1 MHAQVLHKDFQ
12 SFWGEIET
20 ILNGTSKYHRP
31 IDCFDFSGFGFP
43 DTNFYRY
50 RAFGRKTCFHMAQFW
65 GKVDFPVEFRETADF
80 SSARFRTRAFFANAT
95 FEKDAYFQGAFFH
108 QDADFTGKFGG
119 VADFSAADF
128 RGQARFPTARFETY
142 ADFCHTH
149 FRKDVIFVR
158 TQFGRSDNT
167 SGKDVRPVIAD
178 FRSAEF
184 CQPGGVR
191 FHLVN
196 NESNQGFRARLLGCR
211 VENLYFEDVS
221 WNKLDGR
228 MVLEDEL
235 DLKLAEKITNP
246 SEYGKA
252 IEAERPQPRHELV
265 AIIYRQMV
273 KNFERGRAYDLAED
287 CFVGEMEIKRLDPE
301 KPRFVRTT
309 ISLYRGASYYG
320 SSYKRAL
327 GILLLLVF
335 IFGLAYAL
343 PFSGLQSRSLTPTTT
358 ITVPNPWIEIAK
370 DIGAG
375 IFHSLEIATFQRE
388 PTHVAASI
396 FGRLVKILET
406 ILVPSQ
412 LALLLLALRRRLRR

>member
-1 MHAQVLHKDFQ
+1 
-12 SFWGEIET
+12 
-20 ILNGTSKYHRP
+20 
-31 IDCFDFSGFGFP
+31 
-43 DTNFYRY
+43 
-50 RAFGRKTCFHMAQFW
+50 
-65 GKVDFPVEFRETADF
+65 
-80 SSARFRTRAFFANAT
+80 
-95 FEKDAYFQGAFFH
+95 
-108 QDADFTGKFGG
+108 
-119 VADFSAADF
+119 
-128 RGQARFPTARFETY
+128 
-142 ADFCHTH
+142 
-149 FRKDVIFVR
+149 
-158 TQFGRSDNT
+158 
-167 SGKDVRPVIAD
+167 
-178 FRSAEF
+178 
-184 CQPGGVR
+184 
-191 FHLVN
+191 
-196 NESNQGFRARLLGCR
+196 
-211 VENLYFEDVS
+211 
-221 WNKLDGR
+221 
-228 MVLEDEL
+228 
-235 DLKLAEKITNP
+235 
-246 SEYGKA
+246 
-252 IEAERPQPRHELV
+252 
-265 AIIYRQMV
+265 MV